1 MCFYANDLAKVKVGN
16 LKYVLRRPYRALY
29 FFLSFKALPFIVTDS
44 GKVQEIAAKN
54 TFF

>member
-1 MCFYANDLAKVKVGN
+1 MCYVG
-16 LKYVLRRPYRALY
+16 LIEHYIHA
-29 FFLSFKALPFIVTDS
+29 LSFKALPFIVTDS